1 MTIIT
6 GITGQPKQQMTLQ
19 LADGT
24 QASFYLEYREQQSGW
39 FWDLTWGIHT
49 INGNRL
55 TTFPNILRQWKSLL
69 PFGVGCVAQSGVEPL
84 NLTDFIDGTVV
95 LLQLTA
101 DDVVLIEQTIFPGT

>member
-19 LADGT
+19 IADGT

-39 FWDLTWGIHT
+39 FWDLTWGDHV

-55 TTFPNILRQWKSLL
+55 TTFPNILRQWKNIL
-69 PFGVGCVAQSGVEPL
+69 PFGIGVVSSGNVEPL
-84 NLTDFIDGTVV
+84 NLTDFIDATVI

-101 DDVVLIEQTIFPGT
+101 ADVSTIEATVFPGT